1 MKFSLGTL
9 YNWYR
14 KLLRNPQTRWWVVLG
29 TIVYLISPLDF
40 SPDLFPFAGQIDDVL
55 LMTLLLS
62 ELLQMGLTST
72 TETDTPETSGG
83 AARRSP
89 PFSSQDPPKDTQDT
103 IDVESVTID
112 D

>member
-14 KLLRNPQTRWWVVLG
+14 KLLRNPQTRWWVIIG

-40 SPDLFPFAGQIDDVL
+40 SPDLFPFAGQIDDFL
-55 LMTLLLS
+55 LITLLLS

-72 TETDTPETSGG
+72 TERSTAETGGTPTDPTS
-83 AARRSP
+83 
-89 PFSSQDPPKDTQDT
+89 FSSQGSPKDTQDT
-103 IDVESVTID
+103 IDVESVTIED
-112 D
+112 